1 MTKSQK
7 EKVESTAGVEPL
19 ADAGTLPEVI
29 HVHVSPAFIVH
40 SWMGLLKY
48 RHSAR
53 YHAKNTI
60 PVTDPIGHCNEIG
73 GNQILVPQ
81 VPHDEPIP
89 TALLEAEALKQTIDS
104 GQSGRAILDYANSV
118 ITRPN
123 DSYTSSG
130 TTAINWRR
138 GKTFGGKITA

>member
-1 MTKSQK
+1 MVQSQ
-7 EKVESTAGVEPL
+7 EPESESPPAVESR
-19 ADAGTLPEVI
+19 ADAGTLPETI
-29 HVHVSPAFIVH
+29 HIHVSPAFKVH

-53 YHAKNTI
+53 YHATNKI
-60 PVTDPIGHCNEIG
+60 PVTDPIGHCNQIA
-73 GNQILVPQ
+73 GNEVLVPQ

-89 TALLEAEALKQTIDS
+89 TYLLEAEALKQTIDS
-104 GQSGRAILDYANSV
+104 GQQGRAILDYAHSV

-130 TTAINWRR
+130 STARVWRQ